1 MRSTALALALAL
13 SVSGVASASGF
24 DACDYESDYDL
35 RLHPEGLS
43 FERDG
48 GSATQVEMRRGRL
61 FVDGREVAL
70 GAADRE
76 RIERYESTVR
86 ALVPEVKGIAL
97 DAVAIATE
105 AVTQVAAAFAGDE
118 GEAAVTKMR
127 ATGARLADRI
137 ERADDTRDWNE
148 AEVDRMVAEITS
160 EMVPLLVGDVT
171 SIALK
176 VALTGD
182 ESAAKALEARMEGM
196 EKEIEARVER
206 RAEAL
211 EARAEA
217 LCPRIADL
225 DALESALELRL
236 ADNSQLDLL
245 QRGR

>member
-1 MRSTALALALAL
+1 MRTPALALALAML
-13 SVSGVASASGF
+13 YPGAVAASGF

-35 RLHPEGLS
+35 RLQPGALS
-43 FERDG
+43 FERDSG
-48 GSATQVEMRRGRL
+48 VAARVEMRRGRL
-61 FVDGREVAL
+61 FVDGREIAL

-118 GEAAVTKMR
+118 GDAAVTKMR

-137 ERADDTRDWNE
+137 ERADDSRDWNE
-148 AEVDRMVAEITS
+148 AEIDRLVAEITS

-196 EKEIEARVER
+196 EKELEARVER

-225 DALESALELRL
+225 DALESALEVRL
-236 ADNSQLDLL
+236 ADSARLDLL